1 MSLANTLV
9 ADRYR
14 VERLLARGGMAD
26 VYLAT
31 DERLDRKVAVKVIY
45 PHLAEN
51 PSFRDRFIQEA
62 KMAAKLSHPNLV
74 NVFDQGTDGNTTFLV
89 MEYVPGITLREALS
103 HNGKLAPTRA
113 LTLFSE
119 VLEGLAAAHR
129 GGILH
134 RDLKPENVLLADDGR
149 IKLGDFGLARE
160 LDSNTN
166 TGSLIGTI
174 AYLSPEL
181 ITRGYA
187 DARSDVY
194 AAGIL
199 LFELITGEQPFKGSE
214 AAHIA
219 HQHTSAGV
227 PAPSSVEASIP
238 PLVDELVLW
247 ATAMAPEHRPANAGE
262 LLEVVRRVRADL
274 KNGLGTTAHLDL
286 SQLPSLNTQATKVF
300 SASDAT
306 QLIGDVSGAAA
317 APGAVNPSSAAT
329 TVLGGF
335 EGQPTEAINPAA
347 NATTVLGSFGEDA
360 PMTPLEELAWKRSR
374 RGKLLAILIAAAAM
388 LSLGAGWWFGAG
400 PGGLSAMP
408 NLTGTSVASAQE
420 NLRPYAAHIVV
431 QQEYSKTVSA
441 GLITHTDPTS
451 GSLFWRGSTITLFE
465 SKGPELRAVPSIEG
479 LSVAQATSKLQAA
492 GFLAGTTTQYFSSG
506 AVGTVFSFL
515 GSDGGPVPLGTKI
528 PMLISLGPVPD
539 VAGQSQTNAITALQ
553 NAGLKVSAVTSE
565 YSDAQTIGMV
575 IRADQT
581 ENPLPAGGKVVLVV
595 SKGPTTAKMPAVKG
609 ETIAA
614 TKLAL
619 ENLGLNVQVNTDQ
632 LQANWGLV
640 KVKSVS
646 VAAGTVVKRGT
657 LVTISNK

>member
-31 DERLDRKVAVKVIY
+31 DERLDRQVAVKVIY

-74 NVFDQGTDGNTTFLV
+74 NVFDQGTDGSTTFLV

-113 LTLFSE
+113 LALFSE

-199 LFELITGEQPFKGSE
+199 LFELITGEQPFKGNE

-227 PAPSSVEASIP
+227 PAPSSVDASIP

-262 LLEVVRRVRADL
+262 LLEVVRRVRTDL
-274 KNGLGTTAHLDL
+274 KNGLGATAHLDL
-286 SQLPSLNTQATKVF
+286 SQLPPLNTQATKIF
-300 SASDAT
+300 NAADATQLIGSDAT
-306 QLIGDVSGAAA
+306 QLIG
-317 APGAVNPSSAAT
+317 AAT
-329 TVLGGF
+329 PNSEATTIIGGF
-335 EGQPTEAINPAA
+335 EGQPTQAIGLDAH
-347 NATTVLGSFGEDA
+347 ATTVLGSFTDEG
-360 PMTPLEELAWKRSR
+360 PMTALEEFAWKRRR
-374 RGKLLAILIAAAAM
+374 RGKVAAIAIAAAA
-388 LSLGAGWWFGAG
+388 LISVSAGWWFGAG

-408 NLTGTSVASAQE
+408 NLAGTSVAAAQE
-420 NLRPYAAHIVV
+420 NLRPYAAHILVK
-431 QQEYSKTVSA
+431 QEYSKTVSS

-465 SKGPELRAVPSIEG
+465 SKGPELKLVPSLEG
-479 LSVAQATSKLQAA
+479 LTVAAATQKLQAA
-492 GFLAGTTTQYFSSG
+492 GFFAGATTSYFSSG
-506 AVGTVFSFL
+506 AAGTVFSFL
-515 GSDGGPVPLGTKI
+515 GSDGGPVALGTKI

-539 VAGQSQTNAITALQ
+539 VAGQSQANAISALQ
-553 NAGLKVSAVTSE
+553 GVGLKVSAVTSE
-565 YSDAQTIGMV
+565 YSDSQTVGMV

-595 SKGPTTAKMPAVKG
+595 SKGPTTVKMPAVKG
-609 ETIAA
+609 ETLAA

-619 ENLGLNVQVNTDQ
+619 ENLGLSVLVNTDQ

-646 VAAGTVVKRGT
+646 IAAGTVVKRGT
-657 LVTISNK
+657 TVTISNK

>member
-1 MSLANTLV
+1 LSLANTLV
-9 ADRYR
+9 AERYR

-31 DERLDRKVAVKVIY
+31 DERLDRQVALKVIY

-103 HNGKLAPTRA
+103 HNGKLAPNRA

-199 LFELITGEQPFKGSE
+199 LFELITGEQPFKGNE

-227 PAPSSVEASIP
+227 PAPSSVDASIP

-274 KNGLGTTAHLDL
+274 KNGLGATAHLDL
-286 SQLPSLNTQATKVF
+286 SQLPSLNAQATKVF
-300 SASDAT
+300 STSDAT
-306 QLIGDVSGAAA
+306 QIIGGVPAADS
-317 APGAVNPSSAAT
+317 SSAAT

-335 EGQPTEAINPAA
+335 EGQATEAIDPAS
-347 NATTVLGSFGEDA
+347 NATTVLGSFSEDA

-408 NLTGTSVASAQE
+408 NLAGTSVESAQE
-420 NLRPYAAHIVV
+420 NLRPYAAKIVIK
-431 QQEYSKTVSA
+431 QEYSKTVSA
-441 GLITHTDPTS
+441 GLITHTNPSS

-515 GSDGGPVPLGTKI
+515 GSDGSPVAVGTKI

-539 VAGQSQTNAITALQ
+539 VAGQSQANAISALQ
-553 NAGLKVSAVTSE
+553 GVGLKVSAVTSE
-565 YSDAQTIGMV
+565 YSDAQTVGMV
-575 IRADQT
+575 IRADQA

-595 SKGPTTAKMPAVKG
+595 SKGPTTVKMPAVKG

-632 LQANWGLV
+632 LQTNWGLV

>member
-9 ADRYR
+9 AERYR

-31 DERLDRKVAVKVIY
+31 DERLDRQVALKVIY

-103 HNGKLAPTRA
+103 HNGKLAPNRA

-199 LFELITGEQPFKGSE
+199 LFELITGEQPFKGNE

-227 PAPSSVEASIP
+227 PAPSSVDASIP

-274 KNGLGTTAHLDL
+274 KNGLGATAHLDL
-286 SQLPSLNTQATKVF
+286 SQLPSLNAQATKVF
-300 SASDAT
+300 STSDAT
-306 QLIGDVSGAAA
+306 QIIGGVPAADS
-317 APGAVNPSSAAT
+317 SSAAT

-335 EGQPTEAINPAA
+335 EGQATEAIDPAS
-347 NATTVLGSFGEDA
+347 NATTVLGSFSEDA

-408 NLTGTSVASAQE
+408 NLAGTSVESAQE
-420 NLRPYAAHIVV
+420 NLRPYAAKIVIK
-431 QQEYSKTVSA
+431 QEYSKTVSA
-441 GLITHTDPTS
+441 GLITHTDPSS
-451 GSLFWRGSTITLFE
+451 GSLFWRGSTITIFE

-515 GSDGGPVPLGTKI
+515 GSDGSPVAVGTKI

-539 VAGQSQTNAITALQ
+539 VAGQSQANAISALQ
-553 NAGLKVSAVTSE
+553 GVGLKVSAVTSE
-565 YSDAQTIGMV
+565 YSDAQTVGMV
-575 IRADQT
+575 IRADQA

-595 SKGPTTAKMPAVKG
+595 SKGPTTVKMPAVKG

-632 LQANWGLV
+632 LQTNWGLV

>member
-1 MSLANTLV
+1 MSLANSLV

-14 VERLLARGGMAD
+14 IERLLARGGMAD
-26 VYLAT
+26 VYLAV
-31 DERLDRKVAVKVIY
+31 DERLDRQVAVKVIY

-51 PSFRDRFIQEA
+51 PTFRERFIQEA
-62 KMAAKLSHPNLV
+62 KTAAKLSHPNLV
-74 NVFDQGTDGNTTFLV
+74 NVSDQGTDGATTFLV
-89 MEYVPGITLREALS
+89 MEYVPGITLRDALA
-103 HNGKLAPTRA
+103 HNGKLIPTRA
-113 LTLFSE
+113 LALFSE

-129 GGILH
+129 SGILH

-160 LDSNTN
+160 VDSNTN

-199 LFELITGEQPFKGSE
+199 LFELITGEQPFKGTE

-219 HQHTSAGV
+219 HMHTAKGV
-227 PAPSSVEASIP
+227 PAPSTIDPSIP
-238 PLVDELVLW
+238 PVVDELVLW
-247 ATAMAPEHRPANAGE
+247 ATAMAPENRPANAGE
-262 LLEVVRRVRADL
+262 LLEVVRRVRKDL
-274 KNGLGTTAHLDL
+274 KAGYAATARLDI
-286 SQLPSLNTQATKVF
+286 SQLPSLNTQATRVI
-300 SASDAT
+300 SPDAT
-306 QLIGDVSGAAA
+306 AVIGGNNFDFD
-317 APGAVNPSSAAT
+317 SAAT
-329 TVLGGF
+329 TVLGDGF
-335 EGQPTEAINPAA
+335 DALDGVTQLPD
-347 NATTVLGSFGEDA
+347 NATTVIQPLSNDS
-360 PMTPLEELAWKRSR
+360 PMTALEELAWKRRR
-374 RGKLLAILIAAAAM
+374 RGKFIAVVIAASVL
-388 LSLGAGWWFGAG
+388 LSSAAGWWFGAG
-400 PGGLSAMP
+400 PGGLSALP

-420 NLRPYAAHIVV
+420 NLRPYAAKIIVK
-431 QQEYSKTVSA
+431 QEYSKTVSA

-465 SKGPELRAVPSIEG
+465 SKGPELKAVPSIEG
-479 LSVAQATSKLQAA
+479 LSVSQATAKLQAA
-492 GFLAGTTTQYFSSG
+492 GFLAGTISKYFSTG
-506 AVGTVFSFL
+506 AAGTVFSFL
-515 GSDGGPVPLGTKI
+515 GSDGSPVALGSKI

-539 VAGQSQTNAITALQ
+539 VAGQNQADAINALQ
-553 NAGLKVSAVTSE
+553 NAGVKVSAITQE
-565 YSDAQTIGMV
+565 YSDAQTIGVV
-575 IRADQT
+575 IRADLAQS
-581 ENPLPAGGKVVLVV
+581 PLPMGGKVVLVV
-595 SKGPTTAKMPAVKG
+595 SKGPTTVKMPAVKG

-632 LQANWGLV
+632 LQSNWGLV

>member
-9 ADRYR
+9 AERYR

-31 DERLDRKVAVKVIY
+31 DERLDRQVALKVIY

-103 HNGKLAPTRA
+103 HNGKLAPNRA

-199 LFELITGEQPFKGSE
+199 LFELITGEQPFKGNE

-227 PAPSSVEASIP
+227 PAPSSVDASIP

-274 KNGLGTTAHLDL
+274 KNGLGATAHLDL
-286 SQLPSLNTQATKVF
+286 SQLPSLNAQATKVF
-300 SASDAT
+300 STSDAT
-306 QLIGDVSGAAA
+306 QIIGGVPAADS
-317 APGAVNPSSAAT
+317 SSAAT

-335 EGQPTEAINPAA
+335 EGQATEAIDPAS
-347 NATTVLGSFGEDA
+347 NATTVLGSFSEDA

-408 NLTGTSVASAQE
+408 NLAGTSVESAQE
-420 NLRPYAAHIVV
+420 NLRPYAAKIVIK
-431 QQEYSKTVSA
+431 QEYSKTVSA
-441 GLITHTDPTS
+441 GLITHTNPSS

-515 GSDGGPVPLGTKI
+515 GSDGSPVAVGTKI

-539 VAGQSQTNAITALQ
+539 VAGQSQANAISALQ
-553 NAGLKVSAVTSE
+553 GVGLKVSAVTSE
-565 YSDAQTIGMV
+565 YSDAQTVGMV
-575 IRADQT
+575 IRADQA

-595 SKGPTTAKMPAVKG
+595 SKGPTTVKMPAVKG

-632 LQANWGLV
+632 LQTNWGLV

>member
-1 MSLANTLV
+1 LSLANTLV
-9 ADRYR
+9 AERYR

-31 DERLDRKVAVKVIY
+31 DERLDRQVALKVIY

-103 HNGKLAPTRA
+103 HNGKLAPNRA

-199 LFELITGEQPFKGSE
+199 LFELITGEQPFKGNE

-227 PAPSSVEASIP
+227 PAPSSVDASIP

-274 KNGLGTTAHLDL
+274 KNGLGATAHLDL
-286 SQLPSLNTQATKVF
+286 SQLPSLNAQATKVF
-300 SASDAT
+300 STSDAT
-306 QLIGDVSGAAA
+306 QIIGGVPAADS
-317 APGAVNPSSAAT
+317 SSAAT

-335 EGQPTEAINPAA
+335 EGQATEAIDPAS
-347 NATTVLGSFGEDA
+347 NATTVLGSFSEDA

-408 NLTGTSVASAQE
+408 NLAGTSVESAQE
-420 NLRPYAAHIVV
+420 NLRPYAAKIVIK
-431 QQEYSKTVSA
+431 QEYSKTVSA
-441 GLITHTDPTS
+441 GLITHTDPSS
-451 GSLFWRGSTITLFE
+451 GSLFWRGSTITIFE

-515 GSDGGPVPLGTKI
+515 GSDGSPVAVGTKI

-539 VAGQSQTNAITALQ
+539 VAGQSQANAISALQ
-553 NAGLKVSAVTSE
+553 GVGLKVSAVTSE
-565 YSDAQTIGMV
+565 YSDAQTVGMV
-575 IRADQT
+575 IRADQA

-595 SKGPTTAKMPAVKG
+595 SKGPTTVKMPAVKG

-632 LQANWGLV
+632 LQTNWGLV

>member
-9 ADRYR
+9 AERYR

-31 DERLDRKVAVKVIY
+31 DERLDRQVALKVIY

-103 HNGKLAPTRA
+103 HNGKLAPNRA

-199 LFELITGEQPFKGSE
+199 LFELITGEQPFKGNE

-227 PAPSSVEASIP
+227 PAPSSVDASIP

-274 KNGLGTTAHLDL
+274 KNGLGATAHLDL
-286 SQLPSLNTQATKVF
+286 SELPSLNTQATRVF

-306 QLIGDVSGAAA
+306 QVIGGVPAADS
-317 APGAVNPSSAAT
+317 SSAAT

-335 EGQPTEAINPAA
+335 EGQATQAIDPTS
-347 NATTVLGSFGEDA
+347 NATTVLGSFNEDA

-408 NLTGTSVASAQE
+408 NLAGTSVESAQE
-420 NLRPYAAHIVV
+420 NLRPYAAKIVIK
-431 QQEYSKTVSA
+431 QEYSKTVSA
-441 GLITHTDPTS
+441 GLITHTDPSS
-451 GSLFWRGSTITLFE
+451 GSLFWRGSTITIFE

-515 GSDGGPVPLGTKI
+515 GSDGSPVAVGTKI

-539 VAGQSQTNAITALQ
+539 VAGQSQANAISALQ
-553 NAGLKVSAVTSE
+553 GVGLKVSAVTSE
-565 YSDAQTIGMV
+565 YSDAQTVGLV
-575 IRADQT
+575 IRADQA

-595 SKGPTTAKMPAVKG
+595 SKGPTTVKIPAVKG

-646 VAAGTVVKRGT
+646 VVAGTVVKRGT

>member
-1 MSLANTLV
+1 LSLANTLV
-9 ADRYR
+9 AGRYR

-31 DERLDRKVAVKVIY
+31 DERLDRQVAVKVIY

-51 PSFRDRFIQEA
+51 PSFRERFIKEA
-62 KMAAKLSHPNLV
+62 KVAAKLSHPNLV
-74 NVFDQGTDGNTTFLV
+74 NVFDQGTDGNITFLV
-89 MEYVPGITLREALS
+89 MEYVPGITLRDALS
-103 HNGKLAPTRA
+103 HNGKLASTRA
-113 LTLFSE
+113 LALFSE

-199 LFELITGEQPFKGSE
+199 LFELITGEQPFKGTE

-227 PAPSSVEASIP
+227 PAPSSIDPTIP
-238 PLVDELVLW
+238 PIVDELVLW
-247 ATAMAPEHRPANAGE
+247 ATAMAPENRPANAGD
-262 LLEVVRRVRADL
+262 LLEIVRRVRADL
-274 KNGLGTTAHLDL
+274 KAGLGATARLDL
-286 SQLPSLNTQATKVF
+286 SQLPPTDTQATKIF

-306 QLIGDVSGAAA
+306 QLIGDPNAA
-317 APGAVNPSSAAT
+317 AAT
-329 TVLGGF
+329 TVMDGF
-335 EGQPTEAINPAA
+335 EDLALDPSAPGS
-347 NATTVLGSFGEDA
+347 NATTVLGSLSDA
-360 PMTPLEELAWKRSR
+360 PQMTPLEELAWKRSR
-374 RGKLLAILIAAAAM
+374 RGKFIAILIGAAAII
-388 LSLGAGWWFGAG
+388 SLGAGWWFGAG
-400 PGGLSAMP
+400 PGGLSALP
-408 NLTGTSVASAQE
+408 NLTGTSVESAQE
-420 NLRPYAAHIVV
+420 NLRPYAAKIVV
-431 QQEYSKTVSA
+431 KSEYSKTVSA
-441 GLITHTDPTS
+441 GLITHTDPA
-451 GSLFWRGSTITLFE
+451 GGALFWRGSTITLFE

-479 LSVAQATSKLQAA
+479 LSVDQATTKLQAA
-492 GFLAGTTTQYFSSG
+492 GFLAGTTTKYFSSG

-515 GSDGGPVPLGTKI
+515 GSDGGPVAVGSKI
-528 PMLISLGPVPD
+528 PMLISLGPVPE
-539 VAGQSQTNAITALQ
+539 VAGQSQANAITALQ

-565 YSDAQTIGMV
+565 YSDAQTIGIV

-595 SKGPTTAKMPAVKG
+595 SKGPTTVKMPAVKG

-619 ENLGLNVQVNTDQ
+619 ENLGLTVQVNTDQ

-640 KVKSVS
+640 KVKTVS
-646 VAAGTVVKRGT
+646 VPAGTVVKRGT